1 MILRLQHIFGER
13 RWLSSLLLLAFL
25 CHQSIALSHDHQH
38 AHHHD
43 SQHSFAEHLDGAPAD
58 TENPCGPCTASE
70 HTPAI
75 GFADI
80 QFAIQGLTSNVESAA
95 PRPAWINV
103 GEQYFPRAPPHN
115 QQAI

>member
-1 MILRLQHIFGER
+1 VNSRLQHSFGEH

-38 AHHHD
+38 FHHHD
-43 SQHSFAEHLDGAPAD
+43 SLHSFVEHSHGTPAD
-58 TENPCGPCTASE
+58 AENPCGPCTASE

-75 GFADI
+75 GVADI
-80 QFAIQGLTSNVESAA
+80 QFAVHVFTNSVESAA
-95 PRPAWINV
+95 PRPAWVNV
-103 GEQYFPRAPPHN
+103 GEQYLPRAPPHN

>member
-1 MILRLQHIFGER
+1 MNSRLQHSFGEH

-38 AHHHD
+38 FHHG
-43 SQHSFAEHLDGAPAD
+43 SQSSFAEHPHSTPGDS
-58 TENPCGPCTASE
+58 ENSCGPCTASE

-80 QFAIQGLTSNVESAA
+80 QFAVQGLSDIVEGAG
-95 PRPAWINV
+95 PRPACV
-103 GEQYFPRAPPHN
+103 SLDDHYFPRAPPHHH
-115 QQAI
+115 QAI